1 MTALAAYQ
9 REIIACEVIELFK
22 DENPGRNLNFSATET
37 VLKYSF
43 VEGIWSN
50 GGAKA

>member
-9 REIIACEVIELFK
+9 REIIACKVIDLFR
-22 DENPGRNLNFSATET
+22 DENPGRNINFSDTEI